1 MTESTLTPSRLWR
14 RMTADQ
20 RLRAARAFWAEE
32 QAADD
37 QVQAVMLIAQQKKF
51 RPKFVIGLD
60 DERRAKHLASMLSLP
75 EALAARA
82 LVVYHLAEQ
91 RDMMASFLDAL
102 GLKHEN
108 GLIED
113 DEAKPA
119 AEKIAPAV
127 AAIAEKYPAE
137 DVSLYLTTLVCQDPD
152 TWGELRTQPQVM
164 QPQVTQ

>member
-32 QAADD
+32 QATDD
-37 QVQAVMLIAQQKKF
+37 QVQAALLIAQQKKF
-51 RPKFVIGLD
+51 RPKFVLGLD
-60 DERRAKHLASMLSLP
+60 DERRAKHLATILSLP

-91 RDMMASFLDAL
+91 REMMGTFLDAL
-102 GLKHEN
+102 GLKHDN

-113 DEAKPA
+113 DEAKPEA
-119 AEKIAPAV
+119 GKIAPAV
-127 AAIAEKYPAE
+127 AAITEKYAAD
-137 DVSLYLTTLVCQDPD
+137 DVALYLTTLVCQDPD
-152 TWGELRTQPQVM
+152 TWAELRALPQVM
-164 QPQVTQ
+164 Q

>member
-20 RLRAARAFWAEE
+20 RLRAARAFWPDE

-51 RPKFVIGLD
+51 RPKFILGLD
-60 DERRAKHLASMLSLP
+60 DERRAKHLASMVALP
-75 EALAARA
+75 EAMAARC
-82 LVVYHLAEQ
+82 LVVYHLTEQ
-91 RDMMASFLDAL
+91 REMMGLFLDTL

-113 DEAKPA
+113 DNAKPDP
-119 AEKIAPAV
+119 EKIGPAV
-127 AAIAEKYPAE
+127 AAIDGKYPAE
-137 DVSLYLTTLVCQDPD
+137 DVSLYLTTLLVQDPE
-152 TWGELRTQPQVM
+152 TWGGLSGLPQLL
-164 QPQVTQ
+164 T